1 MARVTHPA
9 QIDLCFGGLAR
20 EFLDFG
26 AGVGP
31 GDFARERFHLLGEL
45 DRNTPAGSSR
55 GEMRFALRERG
66 PVRFSGRCWP
76 ARWRGLP

>member
-31 GDFARERFHLLGEL
+31 GDFARERS
-45 DRNTPAGSSR
+45 TSWASAGS
-55 GEMRFALRERG
+55 EHT
-66 PVRFSGRCWP
+66 GRLKPWLP
-76 ARWRGLP
+76 ARRVTSCSVALAHLPVGGAQN